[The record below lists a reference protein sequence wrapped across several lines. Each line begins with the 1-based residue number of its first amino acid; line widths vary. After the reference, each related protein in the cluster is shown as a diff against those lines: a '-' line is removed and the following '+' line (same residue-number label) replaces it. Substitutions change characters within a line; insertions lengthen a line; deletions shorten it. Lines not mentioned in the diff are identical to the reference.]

1 MSSTPLTP
9 LPAGSDA
16 AGAPAGA
23 AGGGAAGG
31 SLAQERLA
39 EQLHTLTRVVETIT
53 YRLLELEESLADQ
66 EARLQELHQ
75 QTGVEHP
82 FSGGTE
88 QRVDDTE
95 ERLARLELL
104 LNGNPP
110 DPSAAASRHLQPV
123 AGGDPVHPE
132 SVQEDCIDGPFL
144 EEPEQ
149 PFMDELHLHDD
160 PAAAPEHLSA

>member
-9 LPAGSDA
+9 LPAGSCA
-16 AGAPAGA
+16 AGVPAGS
-23 AGGGAAGG
+23 AGGDAAGG

-75 QTGVEHP
+75 QAGGEHA
-82 FSGGTE
+82 FSDGTE

-104 LNGNPP
+104 LNGTPP
-110 DPSAAASRHLQPV
+110 DPSAAANRHLQPV
-123 AGGDPVHPE
+123 AGGDRAQRE
-132 SVQEDCIDGPFL
+132 SEHQDCIDGPFL
-144 EEPEQ
+144 EEAEQ

-160 PAAAPEHLSA
+160 PAVSEHLSA